1 MPPRHTRPADSNE
14 IENLILA
21 AFGKDEALEIL
32 PLVNGFL
39 NAPTDPPVISLV
51 SAEHDQIDGF
61 IAFSPVF
68 PVSGSGV
75 CGYIL
80 APLAVLP
87 AHQRQGIG
95 SLLIKHG
102 LTSLAERN
110 ADLVLVYGNPH
121 YYGRFGF
128 EGAIAE
134 AFQPPFEMAYPAAWQ
149 GCCWTAAPCRE
160 HRSVLS
166 LCLLLTTQH
175 YGSSIRDR
183 GSRP

>member
-21 AFGKDEALEIL
+21 AFGKEEALEIL
-32 PLVNGFL
+32 PLVDELL

-51 SAEHDQIDGF
+51 SAEHYQIDGF

-68 PVSGSGV
+68 PQSGSTV
-75 CGYIL
+75 RGYIL
-80 APLAVLP
+80 APLAVSP

-95 SLLIKHG
+95 SLLVKHG
-102 LTSLAERN
+102 ITLLAESN

-128 EGAIAE
+128 KGAIAE
-134 AFQPPFEMAYPAAWQ
+134 AFQPPFKMAYPAAWQ
-149 GCCWTAAPCRE
+149 G
-160 HRSVLS
+160 
-166 LCLLLTTQH
+166 LLLDGVAMPRTPI
-175 YGSSIRDR
+175 SFK
-183 GSRP
+183 PVPALNNPALW

>member
-14 IENLILA
+14 IESLILA

-32 PLVNGFL
+32 PLVDGLL

-61 IAFSPVF
+61 IAFGPVF
-68 PVSGSGV
+68 PVSGSGL

-80 APLAVLP
+80 APLAVSP

-121 YYGRFGF
+121 CYGRFGF

-134 AFQPPFEMAYPAAWQ
+134 AFQPPFEMGYPAAWQ
-149 GCCWTAAPCRE
+149 G
-160 HRSVLS
+160 
-166 LCLLLTTQH
+166 LLLDGGTMPRTPV
-175 YGSSIRDR
+175 SFK
-183 GSRP
+183 PVPALNNPALW